1 MLIMHI
7 QVHKSCDINY
17 QHVTASTIKHHDQE
31 TKKTHLQSHT
41 KPLELSLKQ
50 AVLPSAVIEFS
61 VLNQVLPQSPV
72 YQYADSIHNKKSSNN
87 RLIWCQL
94 SILPTEPG
102 CYQLRVAIATEND
115 ERKQYRDPI

>member
-31 TKKTHLQSHT
+31 TKKTHSQSHT
-41 KPLELSLKQ
+41 KPVELSLKQ

-61 VLNQVLPQSPV
+61 VFQKTKHLAEYLT
-72 YQYADSIHNKKSSNN
+72 H
-87 RLIWCQL
+87 LIIYF
-94 SILPTEPG
+94 S
-102 CYQLRVAIATEND
+102 
-115 ERKQYRDPI
+115 